1 MFIFPAFILEEQLPK
16 DQWLTGDK
24 INATHTGDLGFLFF
38 FIFFRIHP
46 GVEGEVRIGN
56 SFTSEKQDWR

>member
-24 INATHTGDLGFLFF
+24 IIATQTGDLGVFLLLF
-38 FIFFRIHP
+38 FFRIHP
-46 GVEGEVRIGN
+46 GVEREVRIGN
-56 SFTSEKQDWR
+56 SFTSEKQDRR